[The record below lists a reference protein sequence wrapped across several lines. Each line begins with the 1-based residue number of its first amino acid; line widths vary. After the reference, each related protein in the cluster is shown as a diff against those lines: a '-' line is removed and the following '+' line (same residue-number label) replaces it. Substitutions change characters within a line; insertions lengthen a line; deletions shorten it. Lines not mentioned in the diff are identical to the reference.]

1 MIEKVCLKGIH
12 SCVLEILRQ
21 KGRKNRKKM
30 GNGLTQ
36 LTMKPVFRS
45 SVSSQRTLENTEMCS
60 HSPSSR
66 SLFPFLS
73 FYFTLSYQSLKIAL
87 VKSLLKQWLLKMEY
101 FAVKCQYENGLF
113 VTTYPIGGRNLWNVL
128 KQLPRNLKLE
138 LSAQRL
144 KIMAVLVSHS
154 CNQNI

>member
-1 MIEKVCLKGIH
+1 MLSPPSFNHGIYTKQIPDKSSSLWVHTANGCHEFSWELVIRSKMIIMIEKMCLKGIH

-30 GNGLTQ
+30 GDGLTQ

-45 SVSSQRTLENTEMCS
+45 SVSSQRTLENTGMCS

-66 SLFPFLS
+66 SLFPSLS
-73 FYFTLSYQSLKIAL
+73 FYFTLSYQSFKIAL

-101 FAVKCQYENGLF
+101 FAVK
-113 VTTYPIGGRNLWNVL
+113 W
-128 KQLPRNLKLE
+128 
-138 LSAQRL
+138 
-144 KIMAVLVSHS
+144 
-154 CNQNI
+154 

>member
-1 MIEKVCLKGIH
+1 MIEKMCLKGIH

-30 GNGLTQ
+30 GDGLTQ

-45 SVSSQRTLENTEMCS
+45 SVSSQRTLENTGMCS
-60 HSPSSR
+60 HSSSSR

-138 LSAQRL
+138 LSAQRNHGSISITQL
-144 KIMAVLVSHS
+144 
-154 CNQNI
+154 